1 LSDRTDPHSLPL
13 KERIARKV
21 STALALRT
29 RRLIVFLTPG
39 YEAPS
44 GGVLSIADLYN
55 ESKTLR
61 RLHGGRVIMCTVPG
75 EPLLPKYT
83 WFENSNYILN
93 LNAVLERCRPLDY
106 LLLHVPEYAVASG
119 QMVTWLAAAG
129 GALLRKARE
138 VHFNVMVQ
146 NIDLIDGGRLGELT
160 RFGRV
165 TCTTA
170 HEAYSNLATR
180 ERLGV
185 TLHWL
190 SVLSGPEL
198 HSQSGYRD
206 KEQLL
211 IASDDE
217 HPLKAQVLEQIARAL
232 PELRIE
238 VVRGL
243 TYEEF
248 KRLVG
253 RAKWSLTFGEGLDGY
268 FVEPVYRGGVSFA
281 VFNERFFTPAFARL
295 ETVYPSWE
303 ALLERM
309 VPDLR
314 RLDDPE
320 PYERCWRQTFDLL
333 GELYGVEKFRENLR
347 KFYRGEYTFP

>member
-1 LSDRTDPHSLPL
+1 MSDRTDPHSLPL
-13 KERIARKV
+13 KERLDRKV
-21 STALALRT
+21 STALALRA

-44 GGVLSIADLYN
+44 GGVLSIAALYK
-55 ESKTLR
+55 ESKALR
-61 RLHGGRVIMCTVPG
+61 RVHGARVVMCTVPG

-106 LLLHVPEYAVASG
+106 LLLHVPEYAAASG
-119 QMVTWLAAAG
+119 QMATWLASAG
-129 GALLRKARE
+129 GPLLRKARE

-146 NIDLIDGGRLGELT
+146 NIDLIDEGRLRELT
-160 RFGRV
+160 HFGRV

-180 ERLGV
+180 EKLGV
-185 TLHWL
+185 TLHRL

-198 HSQSGYRD
+198 YTRSGYRE

-211 IASDDE
+211 IVSHDE
-217 HPLKAQVLEQIARAL
+217 HPLKAQVLGQLARAL
-232 PELRIE
+232 PDLKIE
-238 VVRGL
+238 VVGGL
-243 TYEEF
+243 TYEDY

-268 FVEPVYRGGVSFA
+268 FVEPVYSGGVSFA

-303 ALLERM
+303 TLLERM

-314 RLDDPE
+314 RLDDPG